1 MTLQGKGF
9 FTFNLPE
16 CEGGDP
22 GSILAAA
29 QAAGLSH
36 VLVKI
41 ADGEKAFG
49 LDASGID
56 FTAPVVQTLH
66 AAGIAVWGWHPV
78 HGNAPLAEAAIAI
91 ERTQALGLDG
101 YVVEAKDGYSRTGM
115 AGAARQFMAARARR
129 ADDPDRLKFLPLPQ
143 LPPRTALVHLP

>member
-9 FTFNLPE
+9 FTFNLPD

-36 VLVKI
+36 VIVKI
-41 ADGEKAFG
+41 ADGVQAAG

-56 FTAPVVQTLH
+56 FTAPVVQALH
-66 AAGIAVWGWHPV
+66 AGRDGRVGLAVCLRGQP
-78 HGNAPLAEAAIAI
+78 IC
-91 ERTQALGLDG
+91 
-101 YVVEAKDGYSRTGM
+101 
-115 AGAARQFMAARARR
+115 
-129 ADDPDRLKFLPLPQ
+129 
-143 LPPRTALVHLP
+143 